1 MKKLILSVSFI
12 LSSLAAF
19 SAVGKG
25 TGTGY
30 KDDIKVSVE
39 TDNGKIV
46 AIKVLEINETKRI
59 AEPAIKKLT
68 EEIMAQQKVDVDN
81 VAGATYTSLGFKEA
95 VQNAKDN
102 AK

>member
-1 MKKLILSVSFI
+1 MKKIILGVSFI
-12 LSSLAAF
+12 LSSF
-19 SAVGKG
+19 VVFCTTGEG

-46 AIKVLEINETKRI
+46 AIKVLEMNDTKRI

-68 EEIMAQQKVDVDN
+68 EEIMTQQKVDVDN
-81 VAGATYTSLGFKEA
+81 IAGATYTSLGFKQA
-95 VQNAKDN
+95 IQNAINN